1 MARDENSERRA
12 VHLLA
17 ARFSG
22 DQVKRGQIPT
32 GEANYRKALG
42 VAERAAARRR
52 EDGRGGKR

>member
-1 MARDENSERRA
+1 MPRDENTERRA

-17 ARFSG
+17 ARFSE
-22 DQVKRGQIPT
+22 DQRKRGEVPT

-52 EDGRGGKR
+52 EEGRGGKR

>member
-1 MARDENSERRA
+1 MPRNENTERRA

-17 ARFSG
+17 ARFSD
-22 DQVKRGQIPT
+22 DQRKQGKIPT

-52 EDGRGGKR
+52 EDGRGGTR

>member
-1 MARDENSERRA
+1 MPRDENSERRA
-12 VHLLA
+12 VHNLA
-17 ARFSG
+17 ARMSE
-22 DQVKRGQIPT
+22 DQRKRGEVPT